1 MEGHYFAFPTI
12 AELIVRKN
20 FTRKQYETLIKLLVS
35 VKNAYLEQ
43 RKMEAAEAEEL
54 LDEQQ
59 KKDQAHITKPDENV
73 ITDEDLIDMQ
83 LLDDFLTQHQ
93 RSFDQKKA
101 LWNMFIQ
108 KAKDEQK
115 EKLDQL
121 KEQNSVGAKQQK
133 LIE

>member
-1 MEGHYFAFPTI
+1 
-12 AELIVRKN
+12 
-20 FTRKQYETLIKLLVS
+20 
-35 VKNAYLEQ
+35 
-43 RKMEAAEAEEL
+43 
-54 LDEQQ
+54 
-59 KKDQAHITKPDENV
+59 
-73 ITDEDLIDMQ
+73 MQ

-121 KEQNSVGAKQQK
+121 KE
-133 LIE
+133 